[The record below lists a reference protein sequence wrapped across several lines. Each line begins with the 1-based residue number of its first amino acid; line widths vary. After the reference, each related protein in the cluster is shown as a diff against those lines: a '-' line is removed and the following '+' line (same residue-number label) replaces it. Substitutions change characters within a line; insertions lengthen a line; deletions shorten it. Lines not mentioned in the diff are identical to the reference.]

1 MNNSYCISLLRS
13 SCHEMHAVSEK
24 REEDIV
30 ENLLSQD
37 VHINYRTF
45 SKSNLDLGHS
55 IKSGHRITT
64 VCAENVNRKSPDYGN
79 VFCVVFGE

>member
-1 MNNSYCISLLRS
+1 MY
-13 SCHEMHAVSEK
+13 AVSEK
-24 REEDIV
+24 GEEDIV
-30 ENLLSQD
+30 ENLLLSQD

-45 SKSNLDLGHS
+45 SKSSLDLGLS

-79 VFCVVFGE
+79 AFCVVFGE